1 MPDLFIQKYSSTI
14 NMRIKTNKTKGL
26 QIRYS
31 LAIQESVVNAIL
43 SGELLLEEAMANYG
57 IMSKTTIVRW
67 LKKNRGIERGI

>member
-1 MPDLFIQKYSSTI
+1 
-14 NMRIKTNKTKGL
+14 MRIKTNKTKGL